1 VTPAA
6 WRCSLLLGAAFGL
19 GACGDGSL
27 VRLGGELSNDG
38 GAGGSG
44 LPEAGAPD
52 GSEGDASLC
61 ATGQPVSPLLEL
73 LDERVGYGDGVTGGR
88 DGCMYVV
95 ENERDDGLPGS
106 LRYGLELPD
115 PLWIVFDQDVI
126 SITLERDIVPMSNK
140 TIDGRGRHVTIRN
153 HGLDI
158 ANVQNLII
166 VGLEFVGQLDDSD
179 DHLKDAITIGQGAHT
194 IWIDHC
200 SFSSYEDGLIDVIN
214 GATDITISW
223 SHFFDHDKA
232 MLFGND
238 IDDIAAQN
246 MRVTLHH
253 NWFDGTYT
261 YNPRIRFGQV
271 HMFNNLLDSWG
282 DYGVAASHRS
292 KLLSEGNIYRAD
304 DRTDNAGSK
313 EAIIIQ
319 AGDNDE
325 PGNAR
330 SEGDL
335 ALNGAVLLENN
346 RLDVVTPS
354 YEYSAQKFE
363 ADAGA
368 GDGGIIPLMDLI
380 LREAGVDRRP

>member
-1 VTPAA
+1 
-6 WRCSLLLGAAFGL
+6 
-19 GACGDGSL
+19 
-27 VRLGGELSNDG
+27 
-38 GAGGSG
+38 
-44 LPEAGAPD
+44 
-52 GSEGDASLC
+52 
-61 ATGQPVSPLLEL
+61 
-73 LDERVGYGDGVTGGR
+73 
-88 DGCMYVV
+88 
-95 ENERDDGLPGS
+95 
-106 LRYGLELPD
+106 
-115 PLWIVFDQDVI
+115 
-126 SITLERDIVPMSNK
+126 MSNK

-214 GATDITISW
+214 GATDITVSW